1 MRQEQDV
8 SVHFPLKNTPIDCQL
23 TELWYFTCPHPKTD
37 RFGVGQL
44 PAGRRLGHNIGKR
57 LITFVTQSM
66 SWSWLKTSLML
77 MIAA

>member
-8 SVHFPLKNTPIDCQL
+8 SVHFPLKNTPIDYQL

-44 PAGRRLGHNIGKR
+44 PAGRLGHNIGKS